1 MPGHVRLPRGT
12 AIEELDGY
20 DEGAWWVQDLAASLP
35 ARLLGDGQGKRALD
49 LCAAPG
55 GKTMQLSAAG
65 FTVTALDNSAR
76 RMDRLMANLE
86 RTQLNAERVN
96 ADVMEWKPAQLFD
109 AILLDAPCSA
119 TGTMRRHPD
128 VLQRIDLKA
137 INNLAAIQSA
147 MLDRAAQWVK
157 PGGTLVFAT
166 CSLEPHEGEAQAE
179 AFLARQPEYTTL
191 AATADELPAGV
202 VANAHGHVR
211 TMPPMLADQGGLD
224 GFFVARFLRAG

>member
-1 MPGHVRLPRGT
+1 
-12 AIEELDGY
+12 
-20 DEGAWWVQDLAASLP
+20 
-35 ARLLGDGQGKRALD
+35 
-49 LCAAPG
+49 
-55 GKTMQLSAAG
+55 
-65 FTVTALDNSAR
+65 
-76 RMDRLMANLE
+76 MANLE

-96 ADVMEWKPAQLFD
+96 ADVMDWKPAQLFD

-191 AATADELPAGV
+191 MATADELPAGV

-211 TMPPMLADQGGLD
+211 TMPPNACRSGWP
-224 GFFVARFLRAG
+224 

>member
-1 MPGHVRLPRGT
+1 
-12 AIEELDGY
+12 
-20 DEGAWWVQDLAASLP
+20 
-35 ARLLGDGQGKRALD
+35 
-49 LCAAPG
+49 
-55 GKTMQLSAAG
+55 MQLSAAG

-147 MLDRAAQWVK
+147 MLDRAAQWLK

>member
-1 MPGHVRLPRGT
+1 
-12 AIEELDGY
+12 
-20 DEGAWWVQDLAASLP
+20 VQDLAASLP
-35 ARLLGDGQGKRALD
+35 ARLLGDGTGKRALD

-65 FTVTALDNSAR
+65 FAVTALDNSAR
-76 RMDRLMANLE
+76 RMDRLMSNLE
-86 RTQLNAERVN
+86 RTRLNAERVN
-96 ADVMEWKPAQLFD
+96 ADVMDWQPKQQYD

-147 MLDRAAQWVK
+147 MLDRAAEWVT
-157 PGGTLVFAT
+157 PGGAFVFAT

-179 AFLARQPEYTTL
+179 AFLARHPEY
-191 AATADELPAGV
+191 ATQPVSAGELPQGV
-202 VANAHGHVR
+202 QANANGHIR
-211 TMPPMLADQGGLD
+211 TMPPMLAEQGGLD
-224 GFFVARFLRAG
+224 GFFVARFVRAG